1 MSQPSHSRTAGTDTC
16 LSPMSSP
23 SADSHAPSD
32 SSVANSDGSLG
43 LTWSPPWRPKP
54 EKTRQ
59 ETPHG
64 AEPILKPNDPRVL
77 AHQQRVRTTR
87 LMLDNFPNRGIT
99 DSNTGW
105 IMHNDANYKRDALSG
120 STEQPAAARGSEA
133 AAETRISTN
142 RGGKPKGERTSE
154 PSGRGRGRGTRSKH
168 YGLSTSVTI
177 SSSRGIGSRAHTRT
191 VHVGDLTKMPREEG
205 EKYFRD
211 PDLVFG
217 ARTSVTVNALEK
229 KGEETRMWY

>member
-1 MSQPSHSRTAGTDTC
+1 MSQPSHSRTEGTDTC

-43 LTWSPPWRPKP
+43 DTPIPHNESNRRSETMRRLTWSPPWRPKA

-77 AHQQRVRTTR
+77 AHQRLLESLSAGVRTTR

-99 DSNTGW
+99 DSDTAW
-105 IMHNDANYKRDALSG
+105 IVHNDANYKRDALSG
-120 STEQPAAARGSEA
+120 STEQPAAPRGSEA
-133 AAETRISTN
+133 APETHNSTA
-142 RGGKPKGERTSE
+142 RGGKPKSERTSG
-154 PSGRGRGRGTRSKH
+154 GRRQLPFIRR
-168 YGLSTSVTI
+168 
-177 SSSRGIGSRAHTRT
+177 
-191 VHVGDLTKMPREEG
+191 
-205 EKYFRD
+205 
-211 PDLVFG
+211 
-217 ARTSVTVNALEK
+217 
-229 KGEETRMWY
+229 